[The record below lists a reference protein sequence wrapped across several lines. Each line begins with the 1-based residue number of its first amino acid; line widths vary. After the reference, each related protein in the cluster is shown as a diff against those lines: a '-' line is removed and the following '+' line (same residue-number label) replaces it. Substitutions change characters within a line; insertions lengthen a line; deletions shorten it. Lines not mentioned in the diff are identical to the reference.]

1 MEKNARD
8 IVRERISTRLMDLQ
22 TDMLASWTNI
32 DELETYIND
41 MAETLEQEGAI
52 DLSSIDSDSEAAEP
66 LLNAV
71 SDNMVSTL
79 RSLRQVSERI

>member
-1 MEKNARD
+1 MTYILIPFCILTIVESLVFFGTIIIGGVRTHMEKNARD

-41 MAETLEQEGAI
+41 MAVTL
-52 DLSSIDSDSEAAEP
+52 
-66 LLNAV
+66 
-71 SDNMVSTL
+71 
-79 RSLRQVSERI
+79 